1 MMAEGSVLGNET
13 EDLPTSPIGRQP
25 SVTLGVPGVPSS
37 RVGARAW
44 RHKVSACEHL
54 GLAGVTAP
62 HQQPGLTTPSVQ
74 QALATFTPT

>member
-37 RVGARAW
+37 RVGAR
-44 RHKVSACEHL
+44 
-54 GLAGVTAP
+54 GL
-62 HQQPGLTTPSVQ
+62 LIQ
-74 QALATFTPT
+74 QASVLA